1 MPEQGLTIFRNG
13 AAVVSARFQGVQLPT
28 ERLDDGIGAGF
39 ARVTYKGSKWGF
51 KYQGETKPILYP
63 MPDGSVIPSPYLDI
77 VILRASNHPSKAW
90 YEGAYQEGNMGPPD
104 CWSTNGVV
112 PDQAS
117 PKRQARQCNGCPH
130 NVWGS
135 KINRD
140 TGQAT
145 RGKACMDMKRL
156 AVVPALDIENKGM
169 GGPMMLSVPPSS
181 LKRLGPYQ
189 GMLEANGVNYCQVWT
204 RVTFLAGQSYPVF
217 DFDAKAAL
225 NDAQAEQ
232 VIAMLDHPLV
242 ERILNLELEQTE
254 AWDESAQEVHRNIK
268 PPTDDKPV
276 PMTQTQAAPSDD
288 LEPPAH
294 LKRTPEPEAPAL
306 PTEPPPGVD
315 AAAWAAFLAMQ
326 KGQTPKRRGRAPAQD
341 GKRTPQVSP
350 EPTDSAAVVAKQA
363 QAAAATSPAV
373 ALPDGPVPIVPSGDV
388 LSKLMDTINKTI

>member
-13 AAVVSARFQGVQLPT
+13 SAQVSTRFQGVQLPT
-28 ERLDDGIGAGF
+28 ERLDDGVGAGF
-39 ARVTYKGSKWGF
+39 ARVTFKGKQWGY
-51 KYQGETKPILYP
+51 KYQGQNYPIPYP

-77 VILRASNHPSKAW
+77 VILRASGHPSKAW

-104 CWSTNGVV
+104 CWSTNGVI
-112 PDQAS
+112 PDQSA
-117 PKRQARQCNGCPH
+117 PKRQAKTCNGCPH

-135 KINRD
+135 KVNRD

-156 AVVPALDIENKGM
+156 AVVPVGDIENKGM

-189 GMLEANGVNYCQVWT
+189 GMLETNGVNYCQVWT
-204 RVTFLAGQSYPVF
+204 RVTFLSGPNAPAYPVF

-225 NDAQAEQ
+225 NDEQAVK
-232 VIAMLDHPLV
+232 VIEMLEHPMID
-242 ERILNLELEQTE
+242 RILDLELNQTE
-254 AWDESAQEVHRNIK
+254 AWDESAEEVHRNIK
-268 PPTDDKPV
+268 PPADDKPV
-276 PMTQTQAAPSDD
+276 AMTQPKPAQDD

-294 LKRTPEPEAPAL
+294 LKRTPAAEPEQAPANL
-306 PTEPPPGVD
+306 PEEPPPGVD
-315 AAAWAAFLAMQ
+315 AATWAAFLAMQ
-326 KGQTPKRRGRAPAQD
+326 KGQPTKRTGRAPAKD

-350 EPTDSAAVVAKQA
+350 EPTDSAAVVAKQT
-363 QAAAATSPAV
+363 QAAAAA
-373 ALPDGPVPIVPSGDV
+373 DGPVAIVPSGEI